1 MFSSNIHKKAI
12 YLLLLRELFTIF
24 LFNQSLNLSFIEEL
38 LTCALDPWP
47 IWYVDKVNAV
57 LALYQFEIQL
67 RLYEINMFY
76 VQCILSLYFL
86 HKVNLYLNNISF
98 NKIKLNQTAGTTY
111 FILFPSLVS
120 SNFITISIGY
130 IIQIYVFKINQTYMV
145 HLRTL

>member
-38 LTCALDPWP
+38 LTCALDHWP

-76 VQCILSLYFL
+76 V
-86 HKVNLYLNNISF
+86 
-98 NKIKLNQTAGTTY
+98 
-111 FILFPSLVS
+111 
-120 SNFITISIGY
+120 
-130 IIQIYVFKINQTYMV
+130 
-145 HLRTL
+145 